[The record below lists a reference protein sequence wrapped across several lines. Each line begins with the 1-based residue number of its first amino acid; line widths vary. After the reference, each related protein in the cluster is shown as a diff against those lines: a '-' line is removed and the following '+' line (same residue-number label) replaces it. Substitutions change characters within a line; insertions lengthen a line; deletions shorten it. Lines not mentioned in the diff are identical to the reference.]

1 MIIGFG
7 LNTTGVKAK
16 NQNASQQRKKEF
28 PKDIKDTV
36 QTKDFQDNV
45 FCYVTEQMPQYP
57 GGEVELMNY
66 IAKNLKYPESAIQ
79 NKIQGKVIIRFLITE
94 KGEIEKVE
102 VVRPL
107 YPACDQEAV
116 RIVKSLS
123 KFTPGKQNGKNT
135 KVWYTI
141 PIIFKLLK

>member
-1 MIIGFG
+1 MSRKIKIHAFHVLFRLFAFLADKTGGWRVFVRPKLLIGSMIIGFG

-16 NQNASQQRKKEF
+16 NQNASQQHKKEF

-36 QTKDFQDNV
+36 QTKDYQDKV

-102 VVRPL
+102 VVS
-107 YPACDQEAV
+107 CM
-116 RIVKSLS
+116 
-123 KFTPGKQNGKNT
+123 
-135 KVWYTI
+135 
-141 PIIFKLLK
+141 